1 MNRRRFVIIGCG
13 RIAYRHAEQILK
25 RGEITAVCDPDPEK
39 LRLFT
44 QKYKVPGFPD
54 VQSLFSATTASVAV
68 VCSPN
73 YLHTEH
79 SAHALQKGMHVLCEK
94 PLCLTKTDGHRLA
107 KLVNPGGPQLFVVLS
122 ARYHPV
128 IRRLK
133 SQLNAGLLG
142 RVLSFQLNAS
152 WNRNAD
158 YYRLSSWKG
167 QAGKDGGIL
176 FTQFSHYIDALTWCL
191 GDIDPVAVNTRN
203 FIHSATIEGE
213 DTGTALLESSGGAI
227 GSLHWTVNSTSRNME
242 ISLVLI
248 GEKGSVK
255 IGGTYMDELQFESL
269 EQPQAPENFVRSADL
284 IDEQPRSHHDQV
296 YLDLERA
303 LDDKENSMPGIS
315 EALQSVSL
323 IEKIYSCS
331 KRQVNQG

>member
-13 RIAYRHAEQILK
+13 RIAYRHADQILK
-25 RGEITAVCDPDPEK
+25 TGEITAVCDPDPEK
-39 LRLFT
+39 LQLFT
-44 QKYKVPGFPD
+44 QKYKVPGFQD
-54 VQSLFSATTASVAV
+54 AESLLANVNASVAV
-68 VCSPN
+68 ICSPN

-79 SAHALQKGMHVLCEK
+79 TAIALQKGMDVLCEK
-94 PLCLTKTDGHRLA
+94 PLCLSATDGSRLS
-107 KLVNPGGPQLFVVLS
+107 KLAYPGGPQLFVVLS

-133 SQLNAGLLG
+133 NQLDMGLLG

-152 WNRNAD
+152 WNRNPD
-158 YYRLSSWKG
+158 YYRQSSWKG
-167 QAGKDGGIL
+167 QQEKDGGIL

-191 GDIDPVAVNTRN
+191 GDLTPVAVNTRN
-203 FIHSATIEGE
+203 FIHSATIQGE
-213 DTGTALLESSGGAI
+213 DSGTALLESAGGAI
-227 GSLHWTVNSTSRNME
+227 GAFHWTVNSTGRNME

-269 EQPQAPENFVRSADL
+269 EQPQATENFIRSADL
-284 IDEQPRSHHDQV
+284 IDDQPKSHHDQV
-296 YLDLERA
+296 YLDLQRA
-303 LDDKENSMPGIS
+303 LDGKDNSMPGIT
-315 EALQSVSL
+315 EALRSVSL

-331 KRQVNQG
+331 KRQLHQE